1 MSTQEVGKYR
11 QFFDVD
17 EKYFPCIDD
26 SAIEAGAPWENT
38 YPHETFIELLKN
50 VENMLGGSTK
60 RSVWIH
66 GAYGTGKSQ
75 CAHALKKILEVPEE
89 ELKAYWNQYEPLRN
103 NVDLLNKIL
112 GHKDRGIV
120 TAYRYASGGITTPRD
135 LYFTIQESVKKA
147 LENSTNVSYMGENSL
162 KESVLAWIKEHK
174 EIFDILLKKPEWVA
188 TFSQST
194 SDEVINTLEKSSNV
208 KSLMDNIFKMADKEG
223 ITAMSLDGDKLKN
236 WLKDVIEKNDV
247 KIVLVWDEFSGFF
260 KQNRNSL
267 DEFQKIV
274 ALCQEV
280 PFYLVVV
287 THQTNSI
294 INNEDQSW
302 KVIQQRYYFSEISL
316 PDNIAFNLIGH
327 AFNVKPAALDM
338 WNICADDL
346 NNRLSTSRAA
356 VMKAARISVPKVIKD
371 IMPIHPMTALILKN
385 IAVAFQSNQRSMFDF
400 IKIANAD
407 DTQAFQWFIDKTGP
421 DDDHPLLTV
430 DMLWDFFYVKGRD
443 NLTADIRMI
452 LDTYPQQQN
461 LRDDEKRVLKTILIM
476 QAIDKRLGGTIELLK
491 PTEQNISYVYEGITS
506 GLDTQCKN
514 IAKGLA
520 AKGIL
525 VNTPIGH
532 NKYAYGAAVLAG
544 DQAKIDEFKKTIKQ
558 NCTTAKLVSEGKLET
573 VLSLPPALRLRY
585 EMNPGNGNLVP
596 VTSAD
601 FTRKINELKD
611 APMGWHFLA
620 VIAFAKNDDEAT
632 ALRKMIKEA
641 AQNDE
646 YRNIV
651 FIDALS
657 TVLGEDDFDAYVDFA
672 AMAQYYQG
680 NPKSATDNTIKAQQ
694 VLAVTWKNRIYNGSF
709 TIYHFDCK
717 EGEKVIGGSTVAEV
731 LQTIV
736 ISKYKYIFDFCR
748 GVNENQLKTTQLKLA
763 AKCGIIKA
771 TSGVMARAEKSVLS
785 SVWDVNDYW
794 NNAETSGLEISVIK
808 KDIEG
813 IIDDGFKKDG
823 QISIDDI
830 YSHLEDKYGFAP
842 CNLSAFIVGFLLK
855 EYGGEPF
862 RYLDSSGSH
871 DSMSAEKLAEMI
883 GNYIS
888 GKSNPT
894 YIVKMTPEEM
904 AFYEMTEKA
913 WGLEANS
920 CAQISQAQVAV
931 KNKMQSL
938 RLPVWSLKEVDNIGV
953 YDFVE
958 MYIELIQKEGKDAHK
973 IALRIGS
980 AAMIKTSLGDALAEL
995 LTIEKCQE
1003 GMKAFLQRFENGV
1016 LLKLASEIGAEET
1029 MLSDISHLFSVA
1041 YSSLWKSDMGETEI
1055 QKLIVDYTFVKETN
1069 RLLNCSSHSKV
1080 EAFDKWRE
1088 KLEFVMCSH
1097 EALEEFFSSMK
1108 DIYVFLFD
1116 IVTRKD
1122 ILPEQ
1127 MKKYTLAL
1135 EEYRADLQSYF
1146 DNEIS
1151 IFHEIY
1157 KAYLDDISIE
1167 ECVQLKVPQLINVFR
1182 KSKTESNVIIK
1193 GLADEF
1199 RKDQTKTKMFNLWK
1213 EKTGSK
1219 TPRDWS
1225 AAHRTPI
1232 LCLIPRDIYDDAKKT
1247 FEVLNRTTA
1256 TEKEIESA
1264 LEFLKAAD
1272 FYTELMNQYKV
1283 DQAFLKILGR
1293 YKTILADI
1301 EKVRDA
1307 LERLSVDPYE
1317 WDTHPSIK
1325 AKIEELAKAEYDAG
1339 GSDTVVSKI
1348 EKMSSEDLKKHL
1360 IKLIKDNIN
1369 IGVEIM
1375 NEGE

>member
-38 YPHETFIELLKN
+38 YPHETFVELLRN

-75 CAHALKKILEVPEE
+75 CAYALKRILEVPEQ
-89 ELKAYWNQYEPLRN
+89 ELREYWNQYDVLKN
-103 NVDLLNKIL
+103 NNDLLTKIL
-112 GHKDRGIV
+112 GHKERGIV

-135 LYFTIQESVKKA
+135 LYFAIQESVKKA
-147 LENSTNVSYMGENSL
+147 LTNNPQINYFGENTL

-194 SDEVINTLEKSSNV
+194 SDEVINILEKSSDV
-208 KSLMDNIFKMADKEG
+208 KSLMENIFKMADKEG
-223 ITAMSLDGDKLKN
+223 ITAMSLDGDRLKR
-236 WLKDVIEKNDV
+236 WLKDVIEKNNT

-274 ALCQEV
+274 ALCQET
-280 PFYLVVV
+280 PFYFIVV
-287 THQTNSI
+287 THQTESI
-294 INNEDQSW
+294 INSDDSTW
-302 KVIQQRYYFSEISL
+302 KVVQQRFNFSQISL
-316 PDNIAFNLIGH
+316 PDNIAFKLIGH
-327 AFNVKPAALDM
+327 AFNPKTAALDM
-338 WNICADDL
+338 WNLCADDL
-346 NNRLSTSRAA
+346 NNRLSGSRAA
-356 VMKAARISVPKVIKD
+356 VMKAARINDPKEIKA

-400 IKIANAD
+400 IKIANSD
-407 DTQAFQWFIDKTGP
+407 NTQAFQWFIENTGP
-421 DDDHPLLTV
+421 EDDHPLLTV

-452 LDTYPQQQN
+452 LDTFPQQQN
-461 LRDDEKRVLKTILIM
+461 LREDEKRVLKTILVM

-491 PTEQNISYVYEGITS
+491 PTEQNISYAYEGITS

-520 AKGIL
+520 TKGIL
-525 VNTPIGH
+525 VTTPIG
-532 NKYAYGAAVLAG
+532 NNRYAYGAAVLAG

-558 NCTTAKLVSEGKLET
+558 NSTTAKLVSEGKLET
-573 VLSLPPALRLRY
+573 VLSLPPALKLRY

-596 VTSAD
+596 VTIAD

-611 APMGWHFLA
+611 APIGWHFLA
-620 VIAFAKNDDEAT
+620 VIAFAKNDDEAVS
-632 ALRKMIKEA
+632 LRKMIKEA
-641 AQNDE
+641 AQNEE
-646 YRNIV
+646 YKNIV

-657 TVLGEDDFDAYVDFA
+657 TVLGEEDFDAYVDYA

-680 NPKSATDNTIKAQQ
+680 NPKSSTENTIKAQQ
-694 VLAVTWKNRIYNGSF
+694 ILGVTWKNRIYNGSF
-709 TIYHFDCK
+709 TIYYSDCK
-717 EGEKVIGGSTVAEV
+717 DGERVIGGSTVADV
-731 LQTIV
+731 LQAIV
-736 ISKYKYIFDFCR
+736 TTKYRYVFDFYR

-763 AKCGIIKA
+763 AKCGIIQT
-771 TSGVMARAEKSVLS
+771 TSGVMARAEKSVLPA
-785 SVWDVNDYW
+785 VWNVEDYW
-794 NNAETSGLEISVIK
+794 VDTATSGLDISVIK
-808 KDIEG
+808 RNIEEL
-813 IIDDGFKKDG
+813 IADGFKKDG
-823 QISIDDI
+823 QISIDEI
-830 YSHLEDKYGFAP
+830 YSYLEEEHGFAP
-842 CNLSAFIVGFLLK
+842 CNLSAFLVGFLLK

-871 DSMSAEKLAEMI
+871 DAMSAEKLSEMI

-904 AFYEMTEKA
+904 AFYEVTEKA

-920 CAQISQAQVAV
+920 CAHISQAQVAV
-931 KNKMQSL
+931 KNKMQAL
-938 RLPVWSLKEVDNIGV
+938 RLPVWSLKEVDNAGV
-953 YDFVE
+953 YDFVDK
-958 MYIELIQKEGKDAHK
+958 YIELIQKEGKEAHK
-973 IALRIGS
+973 VALSIGS
-980 AAMIKTSLGDALAEL
+980 AALIKTSLGDNLAEL
-995 LTIEKCQE
+995 LTTERCQE
-1003 GMKAFLQRFENGV
+1003 GMKSFLHTFEAGA
-1016 LLKLASEIGAEET
+1016 LLNLASEIGAEERL
-1029 MLSDISHLFSVA
+1029 LSDISHLFSVA
-1041 YSSLWKSDMGETEI
+1041 YSSLWNSNLGETEI
-1055 QKLIVDYTFVKETN
+1055 QKLIIDYTFIKETN
-1069 RLLNCSSHSKV
+1069 ELLNCCTHSKT
-1080 EAFDKWRE
+1080 EAFTKWRE

-1097 EALEEFFSSMK
+1097 EALEEK
-1108 DIYVFLFD
+1108 YPNLREIYSFLFD
-1116 IVTRKD
+1116 VVTRKD

-1127 MKKYTLAL
+1127 MKRCTFAL
-1135 EEYRADLQSYF
+1135 CEQKGYIQSYF
-1146 DNEIS
+1146 DNEVS
-1151 IFHEIY
+1151 VFYDVY

-1167 ECVQLKVPQLINVFR
+1167 EATQLKVPQLINVFR

-1199 RKDQTKTKMFNLWK
+1199 RKNQTKTKMFNLWK

-1225 AAHRTPI
+1225 ALHRTPI
-1232 LCLIPRDIYDDAKKT
+1232 LCLISKEQYDEAKKA

-1264 LEFLKAAD
+1264 LSFLERAEFYD
-1272 FYTELMNQYKV
+1272 DLMSDAQR
-1283 DQAFLKILGR
+1283 DHAFRRLLGR
-1293 YKTILADI
+1293 FKGILSDVN
-1301 EKVRDA
+1301 KVRDS
-1307 LERLSVDPYE
+1307 LDRLSVEPYE
-1317 WDTHPSIK
+1317 WDTHPAVK
-1325 AKIEELAKAEYDAG
+1325 AKIEELARAEYDAG

-1348 EKMSSEDLKKHL
+1348 EKMSSDDLKKHL
-1360 IKLIKDNIN
+1360 IKLIKNNIN

>member
-89 ELKAYWNQYEPLRN
+89 ELKAYWNQYEPLKN
-103 NVDLLNKIL
+103 NADLLNKII
-112 GHKDRGIV
+112 GHKERGIV

-135 LYFTIQESVKKA
+135 LYFAIQESVKKA
-147 LENSTNVSYMGENSL
+147 LESSPCVSYMGENTL

-194 SDEVINTLEKSSNV
+194 SDEVINTLEKSSDV
-208 KSLMDNIFKMADKEG
+208 KNLMDNIFKMADKEG

-236 WLKDVIEKNDV
+236 WLKDVIKKNDI

-274 ALCQEV
+274 ALCQEA
-280 PFYLVVV
+280 PFYFIVV
-287 THQTNSI
+287 THQTESI
-294 INNEDQSW
+294 INSEDSTW
-302 KVIQQRYYFSEISL
+302 KVVQQRFHFSEISL

-327 AFNVKPAALDM
+327 AFNIKPAALDM
-338 WNICADDL
+338 WNLCADDL

-356 VMKAARISVPKVIKD
+356 VMKAARISDPRVIKD

-407 DTQAFQWFIDKTGP
+407 DTQAFQWFIEKTGP

-452 LDTYPQQQN
+452 LDTFPQQQN
-461 LRDDEKRVLKTILIM
+461 LREDEKRVLKTILIM

-506 GLDTQCKN
+506 GLDTNCKN

-525 VNTPIGH
+525 VTTPIGN

-544 DQAKIDEFKKTIKQ
+544 DQAKIDEVKKTIKQ
-558 NCTTAKLVSEGKLET
+558 NSTTAKLVAEGKLET
-573 VLSLPPALRLRY
+573 VLSLPPALKLRY
-585 EMNPGNGNLVP
+585 EMNPGNGNLVS

-601 FTRKINELKD
+601 FTKKINELKD
-611 APMGWHFLA
+611 APVGWHFLA
-620 VIAFAKNDDEAT
+620 VIAFAKNDDEAIS
-632 ALRKMIKEA
+632 LRKMIKEA
-641 AQNDE
+641 AQNEE
-646 YRNIV
+646 YENIV

-672 AMAQYYQG
+672 AMAQYYHD
-680 NPKSATDNTIKAQQ
+680 NPKLATENTIKAQQ
-694 VLAVTWKNRIYNGSF
+694 VLAVTWKNRIYSGSF
-709 TIYHFDCK
+709 TIYHSQCK

-736 ISKYKYIFDFCR
+736 TSKYKYIFDFCR

-763 AKCGIIKA
+763 AKCGINKS

-785 SVWDVNDYW
+785 SVWDVNEYW
-794 NNAETSGLEISVIK
+794 ADSETSGLEISVIK
-808 KDIEG
+808 RDLEE
-813 IIDDGFKKDG
+813 IISEGFKRDG

-830 YSHLEDKYGFAP
+830 YSHLEVEYGFAP

-871 DSMSAEKLAEMI
+871 DSMSAEKLSEMI

-888 GKSNPT
+888 GKSQPT

-904 AFYEMTEKA
+904 AFYEVTEKA
-913 WGLEANS
+913 WGLESDS
-920 CAQISQAQVAV
+920 CAHISQAQVGV

-938 RLPVWSLKEVDNIGV
+938 RLPVWSLKEVDNTGV

-958 MYIELIQKEGKDAHK
+958 KYIELIQKEGKDAHK
-973 IALRIGS
+973 IALSIGS
-980 AAMIKTSLGDALAEL
+980 AALIKTSLGDNLAEL

-1003 GMKAFLQRFENGV
+1003 GMKSFLQEFENGL
-1016 LLKLASEIGAEET
+1016 LLKLAAEIGAEDN

-1041 YSSLWKSDMGETEI
+1041 YSSLWKSDMGENEI
-1055 QKLIVDYTFVKETN
+1055 KKLIVDYTFVKETN
-1069 RLLNCSSHSKV
+1069 RLLNCSSHSKA

-1088 KLEFVMCSH
+1088 S
-1097 EALEEFFSSMK
+1097 
-1108 DIYVFLFD
+1108 
-1116 IVTRKD
+1116 R
-1122 ILPEQ
+1122 
-1127 MKKYTLAL
+1127 
-1135 EEYRADLQSYF
+1135 
-1146 DNEIS
+1146 
-1151 IFHEIY
+1151 
-1157 KAYLDDISIE
+1157 
-1167 ECVQLKVPQLINVFR
+1167 
-1182 KSKTESNVIIK
+1182 
-1193 GLADEF
+1193 
-1199 RKDQTKTKMFNLWK
+1199 
-1213 EKTGSK
+1213 
-1219 TPRDWS
+1219 
-1225 AAHRTPI
+1225 
-1232 LCLIPRDIYDDAKKT
+1232 
-1247 FEVLNRTTA
+1247 
-1256 TEKEIESA
+1256 
-1264 LEFLKAAD
+1264 
-1272 FYTELMNQYKV
+1272 V
-1283 DQAFLKILGR
+1283 D
-1293 YKTILADI
+1293 
-1301 EKVRDA
+1301 
-1307 LERLSVDPYE
+1307 
-1317 WDTHPSIK
+1317 
-1325 AKIEELAKAEYDAG
+1325 
-1339 GSDTVVSKI
+1339 
-1348 EKMSSEDLKKHL
+1348 
-1360 IKLIKDNIN
+1360 
-1369 IGVEIM
+1369 
-1375 NEGE
+1375 

>member
-1 MSTQEVGKYR
+1 MPTQEVGKYR

-38 YPHETFIELLKN
+38 YPHDTFIELLKN

-75 CAHALKKILEVPEE
+75 CAYALKKILEVPEE
-89 ELKAYWNQYEPLRN
+89 ELRTYWEQYEPLKN
-103 NVDLLNKIL
+103 NVDLFNKIL

-135 LYFTIQESVKKA
+135 LYFAIQESVKKS
-147 LENSTNVSYMGENSL
+147 LENNHNITYMGENTL
-162 KESVLAWIKEHK
+162 KESVLQWIKEHK

-194 SDEVINTLEKSSNV
+194 SDEVINTLEKSSDV

-274 ALCQEV
+274 ALCQEA
-280 PFYLVVV
+280 PFYFIVV
-287 THQTNSI
+287 THQTESI
-294 INNEDQSW
+294 INSDDSTW
-302 KVIQQRYYFSEISL
+302 KVVQQRFNFSQISL

-327 AFNVKPAALDM
+327 AFNVKHAALDM
-338 WNICADDL
+338 WNICAGDL
-346 NNRLSTSRAA
+346 NNRLSTSRTA
-356 VMKAARISVPKVIKD
+356 VMKAARINDPKVIKD

-400 IKIANAD
+400 IKNANAD
-407 DTQAFQWFIDKTGP
+407 DTQAFQWFIEKTGP
-421 DDDHPLLTV
+421 DDDYPLLTV

-491 PTEQNISYVYEGITS
+491 PTEQNISYVYEGITF

-525 VNTPIGH
+525 VTTPIGN

-544 DQAKIDEFKKTIKQ
+544 DQAKIDEYKKTIKQ
-558 NCTTAKLVSEGKLET
+558 NSTTAKLVSEGKLEN
-573 VLSLPPALRLRY
+573 VLSLPPALKLRY
-585 EMNPGNGNLVP
+585 EMNPGCGNLVP
-596 VTSAD
+596 VTCAD
-601 FTRKINELKD
+601 FTRKINELKN
-611 APMGWHFLA
+611 APIGWHFLA

-632 ALRKMIKEA
+632 TLRKLIKDA

-646 YRNIV
+646 YKNIV
-651 FIDALS
+651 FIDALA
-657 TVLGEDDFDAYVDFA
+657 TVLGDDDFNAYVDYA

-680 NPKSATDNTIKAQQ
+680 NPKSATENTIKAQQ

-709 TIYHFDCK
+709 IIYHSDCR
-717 EGEKVIGGSTVAEV
+717 EGERVIGGTTVAEI

-736 ISKYKYIFDFCR
+736 TTKYKYIFDFYR
-748 GVNENQLKTTQLKLA
+748 GVTENQLKTTQLKLA
-763 AKCGIIKA
+763 AKCGIIEA
-771 TSGVMARAEKSVLS
+771 TSGVMARAEKSLLA
-785 SVWDVNDYW
+785 SVWGVEEYW
-794 NNAETSGLEISVIK
+794 NDSATSGLEISIIK
-808 KDIEG
+808 RDIET
-813 IIDDGFKKDG
+813 IISEGFKKDG

-830 YSHLEDKYGFAP
+830 YSRLEGEYGFAP
-842 CNLSAFIVGFLLK
+842 CNLSAFLVGFLLK

-871 DSMSAEKLAEMI
+871 DSMSPEKLSEMI
-883 GNYIS
+883 GNFIS

-904 AFYEMTEKA
+904 AFYEVTEKA

-920 CAQISQAQVAV
+920 CAHISQAQLAV

-938 RLPVWSLKEVDNIGV
+938 RLPVWSLKEVDNVGV

-958 MYIELIQKEGKDAHK
+958 KYIELIQKEGKDAHK
-973 IALRIGS
+973 IALSIG
-980 AAMIKTSLGDALAEL
+980 AAALIKTSLGDNLSEL
-995 LTIEKCQE
+995 LTVEKCQE
-1003 GMKAFLQRFENGV
+1003 GMKLFLQMFEDGA
-1016 LLKLASEIGAEET
+1016 LLTLASEIGAEDN
-1029 MLSDISHLFSVA
+1029 MVADISHLFSVA
-1041 YSSLWKSDMGETEI
+1041 YSSLWKSDMGEGEI
-1055 QKLIVDYTFVKETN
+1055 KKLIVDYSFVKETN
-1069 RLLNCSSHSKV
+1069 SLLNCKAHSKA

-1097 EALEEFFSSMK
+1097 EALEEHFTSMRGT
-1108 DIYVFLFD
+1108 ISFLYD
-1116 IVTRKD
+1116 IVSRKE

-1127 MKKYTLAL
+1127 MEKCTLELA
-1135 EEYRADLQSYF
+1135 EQRGDLQLYF
-1146 DNEIS
+1146 DSEVS
-1151 IFHEIY
+1151 VFCDVY
-1157 KAYLDDISIE
+1157 RAYLDDISIE
-1167 ECVQLKVPQLINVFR
+1167 EANNLKVPQLINVFR
-1182 KSKTESNVIIK
+1182 KSKTESNVIVKSI
-1193 GLADEF
+1193 ADEF
-1199 RKDQTKTKMFNLWK
+1199 RKNQTKTKMFGLWK

-1219 TPRDWS
+1219 TPREWS
-1225 AAHRTPI
+1225 SLHRTPI
-1232 LCLIPRDIYDDAKKT
+1232 LCMISREQYDDAKKA

-1256 TEKEIESA
+1256 TEKEIENA
-1264 LEFLKAAD
+1264 LTFLESAD
-1272 FYTELMNQYKV
+1272 FYADLTQPENVNL
-1283 DQAFLKILGR
+1283 AFIKMLGR
-1293 YKTILADI
+1293 YKTILTDI
-1301 EKVRDA
+1301 EKVRDS
-1307 LERLSVDPYE
+1307 LERLSVEPYE
-1317 WDTHPSIK
+1317 WDSHPAVKTRI
-1325 AKIEELAKAEYDAG
+1325 AELAKAEYDAG
-1339 GSDTVVSKI
+1339 GSDAVVSKI
-1348 EKMSSEDLKKHL
+1348 ERMSSEDLKMHL
-1360 IKLIKDNIN
+1360 IKLIKSNIN

>member
-1 MSTQEVGKYR
+1 MSTLEVGKYR
-11 QFFDVD
+11 QFFDID

-75 CAHALKKILEVPEE
+75 CAYALKKILEVSEDD
-89 ELKAYWNQYEPLRN
+89 LRN
-103 NVDLLNKIL
+103 YWEQYDPLKNNNDLLNKIL
-112 GHKDRGIV
+112 GHKERGII

-135 LYFTIQESVKKA
+135 LFFAVQESVKKA
-147 LENSTNVSYMGENSL
+147 LESNPQISYMGENTL

-174 EIFDILLKKPEWVA
+174 EIFDILLRKPEWVA

-194 SDEVINTLEKSSNV
+194 SDEVINTLEKSSDV
-208 KSLMDNIFKMADKEG
+208 KSLMDNIFKLADKEG
-223 ITAMSLDGDKLKN
+223 ITAMSLDSDKLKL
-236 WLKDVIEKNDV
+236 WLKDVIEKNNI

-280 PFYLVVV
+280 PFYFIVV
-287 THQTNSI
+287 THQTESI
-294 INNEDQSW
+294 INSDDSTW
-302 KVIQQRYYFSEISL
+302 KVVQQRFNFSQISL

-346 NNRLSTSRAA
+346 NNRLSTSRSA
-356 VMKAARISVPKVIKD
+356 VMKAARINDPKVIKD
-371 IMPIHPMTALILKN
+371 IMPIQPMTALILKN

-400 IKIANAD
+400 IKIANSD
-407 DTQAFQWFIDKTGP
+407 DTQAFQWFIERTGP

-452 LDTYPQQQN
+452 LDTFPQQQN
-461 LRDDEKRVLKTILIM
+461 LREDEKRVLKTILIM

-525 VNTPIGH
+525 VSTPIGN

-544 DQAKIDEFKKTIKQ
+544 DQAKIDEFKKTIRQ
-558 NCTTAKLVSEGKLET
+558 NSTTAKLISEGKLDT
-573 VLSLPPALRLRY
+573 VLSLPPALKLRY
-585 EMNPGNGNLVP
+585 EMNPGNGNLVS
-596 VTSAD
+596 VTNAD

-611 APMGWHFLA
+611 APVGWHFLA

-632 ALRKMIKEA
+632 SLRKMIKEA

-680 NPKSATDNTIKAQQ
+680 NPKSATENTIKAQQ
-694 VLAVTWKNRIYNGSF
+694 VLGVTWKNRIYNGSF
-709 TIYHFDCK
+709 TIYHSGCK
-717 EGEKVIGGSTVAEV
+717 EGEKVIGGTTVAEV

-736 ISKYKYIFDFCR
+736 TTRFSHVFDFCR

-763 AKCGIIKA
+763 AKCGIIKS

-785 SVWDVNDYW
+785 AVWDIDDYW
-794 NNAETSGLEISVIK
+794 NDSATASLDISVIK
-808 KDIEG
+808 RDVEDLISE
-813 IIDDGFKKDG
+813 GFKKDG

-830 YSHLEDKYGFAP
+830 YSHLEDEYGFAP
-842 CNLSAFIVGFLLK
+842 CNLSAFIVGFILK
-855 EYGGEPF
+855 EYGGEPY

-871 DSMSAEKLAEMI
+871 DSMSSEKLSEMI

-904 AFYEMTEKA
+904 AFYEVTETA

-920 CAQISQAQVAV
+920 CAHISQAQVAV
-931 KNKMQSL
+931 KNKMQAL
-938 RLPVWSLKEVDNIGV
+938 RLPVWCLKEVDDAGV
-953 YDFVE
+953 YDFVDK
-958 MYIELIQKEGKDAHK
+958 YIELIQKEGKDAHK
-973 IALRIGS
+973 VALSIGS
-980 AAMIKTSLGDALAEL
+980 AALIKTSLGTSLSEL

-1003 GMKAFLQRFENGV
+1003 GMKLFLKSFESNK
-1016 LLKLASEIGAEET
+1016 LLDLATDIGAEDSV
-1029 MLSDISHLFSVA
+1029 LSDISHLFSVA
-1041 YSSLWKSDMGETEI
+1041 YSSLWNSGMGETEI
-1055 QKLIVDYTFVKETN
+1055 NKLIVDYSFVKETN
-1069 RLLNCSSHSKV
+1069 LLLNCSAHSKT

-1088 KLEFVMCSH
+1088 KLEFLMCSH
-1097 EALEEFFSSMK
+1097 EALEEKYTDMREV
-1108 DIYVFLFD
+1108 YAFLFD
-1116 IVTRKD
+1116 IATRKD

-1127 MKKYTLAL
+1127 MKKCT
-1135 EEYRADLQSYF
+1135 DLICERHVDIQSYF
-1146 DNEIS
+1146 DEEVS
-1151 IFHEIY
+1151 VFYDIY
-1157 KAYLDDISIE
+1157 RAYLDEISIE
-1167 ECVQLKVPQLINVFR
+1167 EAAQLKLPQLINVYR

-1193 GLADEF
+1193 GLADDF
-1199 RKDQTKTKMFNLWK
+1199 RKNQTKTKMFNLWK

-1219 TPRDWS
+1219 TPLDWS
-1225 AAHRTPI
+1225 AKNRTPI
-1232 LCLIPRDIYDDAKKT
+1232 LSMIRREQYDDAKKA
-1247 FEVLNRTTA
+1247 FEVLNRKTA

-1264 LEFLKAAD
+1264 LGFLETAEFFDDLASDEKID
-1272 FYTELMNQYKV
+1272 F
-1283 DQAFLKILGR
+1283 AFRKMLGR
-1293 YKTILADI
+1293 YRGILSDI
-1301 EKVRDA
+1301 DKVRDS
-1307 LERLSVDPYE
+1307 LERLSVEPYE
-1317 WDTHPSIK
+1317 WDSHPIVRS
-1325 AKIEELAKAEYDAG
+1325 KIAELAKAEYDAG

-1348 EKMSSEDLKKHL
+1348 ESMSSEELKKHL
-1360 IKLIKDNIN
+1360 IKLIKNNIN

>member
-89 ELKAYWNQYEPLRN
+89 ELKAYWNQYEPLKN
-103 NVDLLNKIL
+103 NADLLNKII
-112 GHKDRGIV
+112 GHKERGIV

-135 LYFTIQESVKKA
+135 LYFAIQESVKKA
-147 LENSTNVSYMGENSL
+147 LESSPCVSYMGENTL

-194 SDEVINTLEKSSNV
+194 SDEVINTLEKSSDV
-208 KSLMDNIFKMADKEG
+208 KNLMDNIFKMADKEG

-236 WLKDVIEKNDV
+236 WLKDVIKKNDI

-274 ALCQEV
+274 ALCQEA
-280 PFYLVVV
+280 PFYFIVV
-287 THQTNSI
+287 THQTESI
-294 INNEDQSW
+294 INSEDSTW
-302 KVIQQRYYFSEISL
+302 KVVQQRFHFSEISL

-327 AFNVKPAALDM
+327 AFNIKPAALDM
-338 WNICADDL
+338 WNLCADDL

-356 VMKAARISVPKVIKD
+356 VMKAARISDP
-371 IMPIHPMTALILKN
+371 
-385 IAVAFQSNQRSMFDF
+385 
-400 IKIANAD
+400 
-407 DTQAFQWFIDKTGP
+407 
-421 DDDHPLLTV
+421 
-430 DMLWDFFYVKGRD
+430 
-443 NLTADIRMI
+443 
-452 LDTYPQQQN
+452 
-461 LRDDEKRVLKTILIM
+461 
-476 QAIDKRLGGTIELLK
+476 
-491 PTEQNISYVYEGITS
+491 
-506 GLDTQCKN
+506 
-514 IAKGLA
+514 
-520 AKGIL
+520 
-525 VNTPIGH
+525 
-532 NKYAYGAAVLAG
+532 
-544 DQAKIDEFKKTIKQ
+544 
-558 NCTTAKLVSEGKLET
+558 
-573 VLSLPPALRLRY
+573 
-585 EMNPGNGNLVP
+585 
-596 VTSAD
+596 
-601 FTRKINELKD
+601 
-611 APMGWHFLA
+611 
-620 VIAFAKNDDEAT
+620 
-632 ALRKMIKEA
+632 
-641 AQNDE
+641 
-646 YRNIV
+646 
-651 FIDALS
+651 
-657 TVLGEDDFDAYVDFA
+657 
-672 AMAQYYQG
+672 
-680 NPKSATDNTIKAQQ
+680 
-694 VLAVTWKNRIYNGSF
+694 
-709 TIYHFDCK
+709 
-717 EGEKVIGGSTVAEV
+717 
-731 LQTIV
+731 
-736 ISKYKYIFDFCR
+736 
-748 GVNENQLKTTQLKLA
+748 
-763 AKCGIIKA
+763 

-785 SVWDVNDYW
+785 SVWDVNEYW
-794 NNAETSGLEISVIK
+794 ADSETSGLEISVIK
-808 KDIEG
+808 RDLEE
-813 IIDDGFKKDG
+813 IISEGFKRDG

-830 YSHLEDKYGFAP
+830 YSHLEVEYGFAP

-871 DSMSAEKLAEMI
+871 DSMSAEKLSEMI

-888 GKSNPT
+888 GKSQPT

-904 AFYEMTEKA
+904 AFYEVTEKA
-913 WGLEANS
+913 WGLESDS
-920 CAQISQAQVAV
+920 CAHISQAQVGV

-938 RLPVWSLKEVDNIGV
+938 RLPVWSLKEVDNTGV

-958 MYIELIQKEGKDAHK
+958 KYIELIQKEGKDAHK
-973 IALRIGS
+973 IALSIGS
-980 AAMIKTSLGDALAEL
+980 AALIKTSLGDNLAEL

-1003 GMKAFLQRFENGV
+1003 GMKSFLQEFENGL
-1016 LLKLASEIGAEET
+1016 LLKLAAEIGAEDN

-1041 YSSLWKSDMGETEI
+1041 YSSLWKSDMGENEI
-1055 QKLIVDYTFVKETN
+1055 KKLIVDYTFVKETN
-1069 RLLNCSSHSKV
+1069 RLLNCSSHSKA

-1097 EALEEFFSSMK
+1097 EALEEYFSSMK
-1108 DIYVFLFD
+1108 EVYVFLFD
-1116 IVTRKD
+1116 IVARKD
-1122 ILPEQ
+1122 ILPDQ
-1127 MKKYTLAL
+1127 MKKCTLSL
-1135 EEYRADLQSYF
+1135 EEQSTNLQSYF

-1151 IFHEIY
+1151 TFHEIY
-1157 KAYLDDISIE
+1157 KAYLDDISVE
-1167 ECVQLKVPQLINVFR
+1167 ECAQLKVPQLINVFR
-1182 KSKTESNVIIK
+1182 KSKTESNVIVK

-1199 RKDQTKTKMFNLWK
+1199 RKNQTKTKMFSLWR

-1219 TPRDWS
+1219 TPREWS
-1225 AAHRTPI
+1225 AIHRTPI
-1232 LCLIPRDIYDDAKKT
+1232 LCLIPKNLYDDAKKA

-1256 TEKEIESA
+1256 TEKEIESTLA
-1264 LEFLKAAD
+1264 FLEGAD
-1272 FYTELMNQYKV
+1272 FYADLTEPEKV
-1283 DQAFLKILGR
+1283 DQAFAKMLGR
-1293 YKTILADI
+1293 YKTILTDI

-1307 LERLSVDPYE
+1307 LERLSVEPYE
-1317 WDTHPSIK
+1317 WDTHPSIRS
-1325 AKIEELAKAEYDAG
+1325 KILELAKAEYDAG

>member
-112 GHKDRGIV
+112 GHKDRGII

-135 LYFTIQESVKKA
+135 LYFAIQESVKKA
-147 LENSTNVSYMGENSL
+147 LQNNPNVTYMGENSL
-162 KESVLAWIKEHK
+162 KESVLTWIKEHK

-194 SDEVINTLEKSSNV
+194 SDEVINTLEKSTDV
-208 KSLMDNIFKMADKEG
+208 KSLMDNIFKMSDKEG
-223 ITAMSLDGDKLKN
+223 ITAMSLDGDRLKN
-236 WLKDVIEKNDV
+236 WLKDVIEKNGI

-274 ALCQEV
+274 ALCQEA

-302 KVIQQRYYFSEISL
+302 KVIQQRYLFSEISL

-327 AFNVKPAALDM
+327 AFNVKPAAIDM
-338 WNICADDL
+338 WNLCADDL

-356 VMKAARISVPKVIKD
+356 VMKAARINDPKVIKD
-371 IMPIHPMTALILKN
+371 IMPIHPLTALILKN

-400 IKIANAD
+400 IKMKNAD
-407 DTQAFQWFIDKTGP
+407 ETQAFQWFIEKTGP

-461 LRDDEKRVLKTILIM
+461 LREDEKRVLKTILIM

-491 PTEQNISYVYEGITS
+491 PTEQNISYVYEGITF

-525 VNTPIGH
+525 VTTPIGN

-558 NCTTAKLVSEGKLET
+558 NSTTAKLVSEGKLET
-573 VLSLPPALRLRY
+573 VLSLPPALKLRY

-632 ALRKMIKEA
+632 TLRKMIKAA

-646 YRNIV
+646 YGNIV

-657 TVLGEDDFDAYVDFA
+657 TVLGEEDFEAYVDFA

-680 NPKSATDNTIKAQQ
+680 NPKSATENSIKAQQ

-709 TIYHFDCK
+709 TIYHSGCK

-736 ISKYKYIFDFCR
+736 TSKYKYIFDFCR
-748 GVNENQLKTTQLKLA
+748 GVNENQLKTTRLKEA

-785 SVWDVNDYW
+785 SVWDVNEYW
-794 NNAETSGLEISVIK
+794 NNDETSGLDISVIK
-808 KDIEG
+808 RDIEG
-813 IIDDGFKKDG
+813 LIDDGFKKDG

-830 YSHLEDKYGFAP
+830 YSRLEDEYGFAP

-871 DSMSAEKLAEMI
+871 DSMSAEKLSEMI

-904 AFYEMTEKA
+904 AFYEVTEKA
-913 WGLEANS
+913 WGLETNS
-920 CAQISQAQVAV
+920 CVHISQAQVAV

-938 RLPVWSLKEVDNIGV
+938 RLPVWSLKEVDNAGV

-958 MYIELIQKEGKDAHK
+958 KYIELIQKEGKDAHK
-973 IALRIGS
+973 IALSIGS
-980 AAMIKTSLGDALAEL
+980 AAMIKTSLGDKLAEL

-1003 GMKAFLQRFENGV
+1003 GMKTFLKDFEDGA
-1016 LLKLASEIGAEET
+1016 LLKLAAEIGAEEN
-1029 MLSDISHLFSVA
+1029 MISDISHLFSVA
-1041 YSSLWKSDMGETEI
+1041 YSSLWKSDMGENEI
-1055 QKLIVDYTFVKETN
+1055 QKLIIDYTFVKETN
-1069 RLLNCSSHSKV
+1069 GLLNCSSHSKV

-1097 EALEEFFSSMK
+1097 EALEEHFSSMK
-1108 DIYVFLFD
+1108 EIYVFLFD
-1116 IVTRKD
+1116 IVARKD

-1127 MKKYTLAL
+1127 MKKCTLVL
-1135 EEYRADLQSYF
+1135 EEYRSDLQSYF

-1151 IFHEIY
+1151 TFHEIY

-1167 ECVQLKVPQLINVFR
+1167 ECAQLKVPQLINVFR
-1182 KSKTESNVIIK
+1182 KSKTESNVIVK

-1199 RKDQTKTKMFNLWK
+1199 RKNQTKTKMFNLWK

-1225 AAHRTPI
+1225 SAHRTPI
-1232 LCLIPRDIYDDAKKT
+1232 LCLIPRDIYDDAKKA

-1264 LEFLKAAD
+1264 LAFLEIAD
-1272 FYTELMNQYKV
+1272 FYADLMNQEKV
-1283 DQAFLKILGR
+1283 DQAFMKILGQ
-1293 YKTILADI
+1293 YKTILGDI
-1301 EKVRDA
+1301 EKVRDV

-1325 AKIEELAKAEYDAG
+1325 SKIAELAKAEYDAG

-1360 IKLIKDNIN
+1360 IKLIRDNIN